1 MTTSE
6 ETSLP
11 AEYHATDEER
21 VEVDA
26 VILGAGIAGLH
37 QLHLLRRLGLR
48 VLVFDKAGDVGGT
61 WWWNRYPGARFDSE
75 SHVYQYM
82 FDEELYKGWS
92 WTERFPGQPE
102 IQRWTQYVADRLN
115 LRGHIRL
122 STTITSAVFD
132 EDRSRWTVRTD
143 RGDTVDAQFFV
154 SCAGPLSAPL
164 ENLFEGQNSF
174 SGDILHTAKWPAE
187 DADMTGKRIGV
198 VGIGA
203 TGIQVI
209 QTIAGRGQHVT
220 VFARTPQYV
229 LPMKNRVYGE
239 EQQSAYKAR
248 FDEVSSTV
256 PHTFAGFDFDFAHV
270 WAEYT
275 PQRRREVMEELYSDG
290 SLRLWVGGFADLF
303 FEREV
308 NDEISEFVRNKM
320 RARLRDDR
328 LADILVPSD
337 YGFGTRRVPLE
348 DNYLEVYHRPDVEL
362 VGIRDNPIARIAP
375 EGIVL
380 SDGTVHELDVI
391 VLATGFDAGTGSLTR
406 IDVRGRDNRSLAE
419 DWSRDIHTLMGLGIH
434 GYPNLFT
441 IGAPLAP
448 SAALCNMT
456 TCAQQQAE
464 WISDAIAHVRTQ
476 GATTIEATK
485 EAEDAWIEHHEQTAA
500 ATLVPGTDSWYTG
513 SNVSGKPRRLLS
525 YTGGVGAYRQKCHE
539 VATSGYPGF
548 AIT

>member
-11 AEYHATDEER
+11 AADHATDEER

-26 VILGAGIAGLH
+26 VILGAGVAGLH
-37 QLHLLRRLGLR
+37 QLHLLRRRGLR

-82 FDEELYKGWS
+82 FDEELYKGWN

-102 IQRWTQYVADRLN
+102 IQRWTRYVADRLD
-115 LRGHIRL
+115 LRGHIRF

-143 RGDTVDAQFFV
+143 RGDIVDTQFFV

-164 ENLFEGQNSF
+164 DHVFEGQNSF

-187 DADMTGKRIGV
+187 GADLTGKRIGV
-198 VGIGA
+198 VGTGA

-209 QTIAGRGQHVT
+209 QTIAGRGRHLT

-229 LPMKNRVYGE
+229 IPMKNRVYGE
-239 EQQSAYKAR
+239 EQQTAYKAR
-248 FDEVSSTV
+248 FDEVSSAV
-256 PHTFAGFDFDFAHV
+256 RQTFAGFDFDFAHV

-275 PQRRREVMEELYSDG
+275 PQRRREVLEELYADG

-303 FEREV
+303 FQREV

-320 RARLRDDR
+320 RARLGDDR

-362 VGIRDNPIARIAP
+362 VSIRDNPIARIVP

-380 SDGTVHELDVI
+380 SDGTVHELDII
-391 VLATGFDAGTGSLTR
+391 VLATGFDAATGSLTR

-419 DWSRDIHTLMGLGIH
+419 DWGRDIHTLMGLGIH

-448 SAALCNMT
+448 SAALCNMP
-456 TCAQQQAE
+456 TCTQQQAE
-464 WISDAIAHVRTQ
+464 WISDAITHVRTQ
-476 GATTIEATK
+476 GAATIEATK

-500 ATLVPGTDSWYTG
+500 ATLIPSTDSWYTG
-513 SNVSGKPRRLLS
+513 SNVTGKPRRFLS
-525 YTGGVGAYRQKCHE
+525 YTGGAGAYRQKCHE

-548 AIT
+548 TIT